1 MMLKESN
8 GKYIYRC
15 VFCDAIKCCDDL
27 RAVIYCNHNN
37 GFRVLMTRKPAINFR
52 DKNLRS

>member
-1 MMLKESN
+1 MLKESN

-15 VFCDAIKCCDDL
+15 VFCDAIKCCDDP

-37 GFRVLMTRKPAINFR
+37 GFKVLMTRKPVTNFR